1 MHRFASPSDVAS
13 AVNRSGPYN
22 NKVGLTRWQVARAV
36 APKRGGGS
44 VSGRKGRWSVFS
56 PRLLGVFARDELVWS
71 AASESTTAL
80 HRMLSDAMLSH
91 AVPVV
96 VEATWCQEEEAR
108 YFSFGPRGEHDFY
121 DTVDNA
127 AIASALARGD
137 RAVRLP
143 PKPFGTF
150 EIRFGASATSSK
162 WTKPPKSGML
172 QVNLANHNSREVR
185 KWDPDLAAA
194 PPTTNAVHTT
204 ANPVSRLG
212 TPLVGRP
219 LAPHVDRHS
228 DAGRRATTHVTPE
241 MRMREAEEQAALA
254 SAKCWLRLLLVG
266 AALQLVGCL
275 SIFSRHYHKLL
286 RCAHLGSAMVLVCAY
301 GFDCVLVAHS
311 ETWARSPVDPRGGS
325 QPSWRRRFWQ
335 GGAGYACLSLIVWLG
350 QTGHVARHICGD
362 LCGVFFFLASFP
374 ASVFAPLLLL
384 AILCGPVNKEL
395 AALGRA
401 AQ

>member
-1 MHRFASPSDVAS
+1 
-13 AVNRSGPYN
+13 
-22 NKVGLTRWQVARAV
+22 
-36 APKRGGGS
+36 
-44 VSGRKGRWSVFS
+44 
-56 PRLLGVFARDELVWS
+56 
-71 AASESTTAL
+71 
-80 HRMLSDAMLSH
+80 MLSDA
-91 AVPVV
+91 VPV
-96 VEATWCQEEEAR
+96 VEATWVDGQQQEEAR

-194 PPTTNAVHTT
+194 APTTNAVHT

-241 MRMREAEEQAALA
+241 MRMREAEEQAVLTY
-254 SAKCWLRLLLVG
+254 AKCWLLLLVGG

-275 SIFSRHYHKLL
+275 SIFSWHYRRKLWW
-286 RCAHLGSAMVLVCAY
+286 CAPLGGAMVLVCALC
-301 GFDCVLVAHS
+301 FDSVVVAHS
-311 ETWARSPVDPRGGS
+311 ETWTHQPRGGS
-325 QPSWRRRFWQ
+325 QPSWRRMFWQ
-335 GGAGYACLSLIVWLG
+335 GVSVYACLSLIIWLG
-350 QTGHVARHICGD
+350 QTGRLCRKVCGF
-362 LCGVFFFLASFP
+362 FFFLASFP
-374 ASVFAPLLLL
+374 ASIVAPLLLL
-384 AILCGPVNKEL
+384 VILCGPVNKEL